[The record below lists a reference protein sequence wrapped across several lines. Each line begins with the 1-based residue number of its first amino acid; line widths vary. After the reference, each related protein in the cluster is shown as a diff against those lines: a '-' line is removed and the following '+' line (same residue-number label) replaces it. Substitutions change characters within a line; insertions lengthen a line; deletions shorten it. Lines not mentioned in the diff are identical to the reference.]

1 MDQVTNQREIID
13 RRALNAR
20 FDAVAQD
27 GALNAEARKAKLR
40 DILKEA
46 LAAGR
51 AEIRKRLDSGK
62 AGGTATVHA
71 LSFLIDQ
78 IVRMIH
84 DYADRHVYPVANP
97 TVAERLAL
105 VAVGGYGRAELA
117 PQSDID
123 LLFLLPYKR
132 TPRSE
137 QVIEFILYG
146 LWDLGLKVGHATRS
160 IDECIR
166 LSRDDMTIRTA
177 ILEARFIWGD
187 DKLYAEMRQ
196 NFQRQVV
203 KGTARQFIE
212 AKLVE
217 RAERHKRWGDSR
229 YVLEPNI
236 KEGKG
241 GLRDL
246 HTLFWIAK
254 YVHRVEQMEDLVLKG
269 VFTHEEA
276 TKFAKAQEF
285 LWTLRCHLHYITGR
299 AEDRLTFDVQGQIG
313 ALMSYTDHRGSRGV
327 ERFMKHYFLVA
338 KDVGELTRI
347 FCTALEIEAGP
358 KSPLRLPG
366 FMKRTRTLEGFA
378 IENDRL
384 TVAKSSA
391 FEDDPRSFLRIFRVA
406 QENGLD
412 IHPYA
417 LRLIRQTLKRI
428 DAKLRADP
436 EANRMF
442 MDILTDARDAEG
454 TLRRLNESGVF
465 GRFVPDFGRVVAQTQ
480 YDMYHSYT
488 VDEHTIFAIGILHR
502 IESGAL
508 KVDHPLACEIIHK
521 IQSRRA
527 LYFAVLLHD
536 IAKGRGGDHSELGAE
551 IGLKLGPRVGLSAEE
566 TETVAWL
573 VRYHL
578 SMSNT
583 AFKRDIQDAQTIR
596 DFARLVQSPE
606 RLRLLLCLTVADIR
620 AVGPNIWNNWKATL
634 LRELY
639 YRTEEVLG
647 GAAPDEAAPSR
658 VAAAQTALWAQLK
671 DWSADDVTAH
681 FARGYPA
688 YWLQVDTE
696 TQARHARMIRE
707 AERTGA
713 PISLDTRIDRSRAV
727 TEITIYTADHPG
739 LFSRIAG
746 AMALS
751 GANIVAAQ
759 IFTMANGMAL
769 DTFTVQEA
777 GGAGQ
782 SSGIAFDK
790 PERLA
795 RLATHIEQA
804 LSGRLKLK
812 EALAKRP
819 AIVSRTR
826 VFTVPPR
833 VVIEN
838 TASRTHT
845 VVEVNGR
852 DRPGLLFDVTSA
864 LTRLGLSISTAK
876 IATYGERAIDVFYV
890 KDVFGHKI
898 DEETKLKRIR
908 EALLPVLGEPESQ
921 TGDTPPPA
929 RRTAATAAAE

>member
-27 GALNAEARKAKLR
+27 DALKPEARKAKLR

-46 LAAGR
+46 LASGR

-78 IVRMIH
+78 IIRVIH
-84 DYADRHVYPVANP
+84 DYADRHAYPVANP
-97 TVAERLAL
+97 TAAERLAL

-137 QVIEFILYG
+137 QVIEFILYL

-160 IDECIR
+160 VDECIR

-187 DKLYAEMRQ
+187 DKLYAEMRET
-196 NFQRQVV
+196 FQRQVV

-212 AKLVE
+212 AKLKE

-254 YVHRVEQMEDLVLKG
+254 YVHRVERMEDLVLKG
-269 VFTHEEA
+269 VFTAEEA
-276 TKFAKAQEF
+276 TIFAKAQEF

-299 AEDRLTFDVQGQIG
+299 AEDRLTFDVQSQIS
-313 ALMSYTDHRGSRGV
+313 ALMSYTDHRGARGV

-347 FCTALEIEAGP
+347 FCTALEIESVP
-358 KSPLRLPG
+358 KSALRLPG
-366 FMKRTRTLEGFA
+366 FMQRKRTLDGFA
-378 IENDRL
+378 VENDRL
-384 TVAKSSA
+384 TVAKSTA
-391 FEDDPRSFLRIFRVA
+391 FTDDPRNFLRIFRVA
-406 QENGLD
+406 QQNGLD

-417 LRLIRQTLKRI
+417 LRLIRQNLKRI
-428 DAKLRADP
+428 DAKLRNDAD
-436 EANRMF
+436 ANTLF
-442 MDILTDARDAEG
+442 MDILTDANDAEG
-454 TLRRLNESGVF
+454 TLRRMNEAGVF

-480 YDMYHSYT
+480 HDMYHSYT

-508 KVDHPLACEIIHK
+508 KADHPLACEIIHK

-527 LYFAVLLHD
+527 LYFALLLHD

-551 IGLKLGPRVGLSAEE
+551 IGLKLGPRVGLTAEE

-707 AERTGA
+707 AEHTGA

-769 DTFTVQEA
+769 DTFTVQES

-864 LTRLGLSISTAK
+864 LTQLGLSISTAK

-898 DEETKLKRIR
+898 DEDPKLKRIR
-908 EALLPVLGEPESQ
+908 EKLLPVLGEPEAS
-921 TGDTPPPA
+921 TGDTPPA